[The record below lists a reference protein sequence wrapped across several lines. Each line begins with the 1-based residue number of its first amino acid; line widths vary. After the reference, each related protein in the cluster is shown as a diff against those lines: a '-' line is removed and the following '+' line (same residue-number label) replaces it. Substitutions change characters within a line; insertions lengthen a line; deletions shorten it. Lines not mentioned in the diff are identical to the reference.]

1 MGRNLKNYWE
11 LDGDIRKFKTL
22 EAAKEACYKDLEMGF
37 GYSYLE
43 GREIY
48 HFKNDE
54 LVEVLNAHLN
64 ENNDLEFTDEIVG
77 WILDL

>member
-1 MGRNLKNYWE
+1 MRRNLKNYWE

-22 EAAKEACYKDLEMGF
+22 EAAKEVCYKDLEMGL

-48 HFKNDE
+48 HFKDDE
-54 LVEVLNAHLN
+54 LVEVLEAHLN
-64 ENNDLEFTDEIVG
+64 ENNDLEFIE
-77 WILDL
+77 